1 MKKRGK
7 KRSLRHKLLNTS
19 GTKSGSSC
27 AEEPYLCGLKSS
39 DSHGVRS
46 DPHDT
51 AGELC
56 AVGVCNLSSLWKIT
70 KCIQPCPVL
79 LSHCYIYY
87 SISMLIKKRIPASPL
102 GVYIVAVSICWRLV
116 ESA

>member
-1 MKKRGK
+1 MKKGEK
-7 KRSLRHKLLNTS
+7 KRSLRHKILNAS

-46 DPHDT
+46 DPHDA

-56 AVGVCNLSSLWKIT
+56 AVGVCNLSSMWKIT
-70 KCIQPCPVL
+70 KGIQPCPVL

-87 SISMLIKKRIPASPL
+87 SISMLIKKRSEATGCSVSSIASL
-102 GVYIVAVSICWRLV
+102 
-116 ESA
+116 